1 MKDARKHFLDTLG
14 TMPTSVEVMAEH
26 APGALDGYLALRTF
40 AHREPPDGDL
50 DAPTRELLF
59 IVLDVV
65 EGHIDAAKAHAE
77 MGIKAGLSVGAI
89 SQALVIAMMVSGI
102 HTWSQHGHE
111 VVTHAARFAAT
122 RETPGDD
129 DGGPGTP

>member
-1 MKDARKHFLDTLG
+1 MDEAHKHFLDTLG
-14 TMPTSVEVMAEH
+14 TIPAAVEVLAEH
-26 APGALDGYLALRTF
+26 APGALDGYLTMRTY

-65 EGHIDAAKAHAE
+65 EGHVDGAKAHAE
-77 MGIKAGLSVGAI
+77 MGIKAGLTVGTI

-111 VVTHAARFAAT
+111 VVAHAARFAAAG
-122 RETPGDD
+122 ETASPN
-129 DGGPGTP
+129 

>member
-1 MKDARKHFLDTLG
+1 MDEVRQHFLDTLG
-14 TMPTSVEVMAEH
+14 TVPAAVEVMARH
-26 APGALDGYLALRTF
+26 APGAMDGYLALRNY
-40 AHREPPDGDL
+40 AHLEPPEGDL

-77 MGIKAGLSVGAI
+77 SGIRAGLTVGAI

-102 HTWSQHGHE
+102 NTWSQHGHE
-111 VVTHAARFAAT
+111 VVAHAAEFAQKLSVS
-122 RETPGDD
+122 D
-129 DGGPGTP
+129 